1 MTLFQTLEVETR
13 TRGLGFLIIGAHAIN
28 QYGYSRDTSDLDLMI
43 RRTDRE
49 SWIALFSSL
58 NYRLFSEKP
67 GFLQLEA
74 PKEFV
79 WPVDLMFVND
89 TTWEKMS
96 AASVS
101 VEIGNATCRVPKL
114 LHLIALKVHALKNGH
129 TARFLKDLQDVEG
142 LILVNKLEVAS
153 SEVKEIFQ
161 RYGTED
167 LYQKIANACR
177 KN

>member
-1 MTLFQTLEVETR
+1 MTIFQTLEGETR
-13 TRGLGFLIIGAHAIN
+13 RRGLGFLIIGAHAIN
-28 QYGYSRDTSDLDLMI
+28 QYGYSRDTSDLDLLI

-49 SWIALFSSL
+49 SWISLFSSL
-58 NYRLFSEKP
+58 NYRIFSEKP

-89 TTWEKMS
+89 ATWDKMS
-96 AASVS
+96 TAAVC
-101 VEIGNATCRVPKL
+101 VEIGHATCRVPNL

-129 TARFLKDLQDVEG
+129 TARFLKDFQDVEG
-142 LILVNKLEVAS
+142 LILVNKLDVAS

-161 RYGTED
+161 RYGTEA
-167 LYQKIANACR
+167 LYQKIVNACR
-177 KN
+177 NH